1 MPTLLNLF
9 GLCFFFYSEEHLP
22 MHVHIQ
28 NADGKA
34 KIAIDP
40 EVTLIENTGIKPR
53 DLKRALEITK
63 MYQEEFIKAWKEYHD
78 E

>member
-1 MPTLLNLF
+1 
-9 GLCFFFYSEEHLP
+9 

-40 EVTLIENTGIKPR
+40 EVILIENTGIKPR

>member
-1 MPTLLNLF
+1 
-9 GLCFFFYSEEHLP
+9 

-40 EVTLIENTGIKPR
+40 DVILIENTGIKPR

>member
-9 GLCFFFYSEEHLP
+9 GLRFFFYSEEHLP

-40 EVTLIENTGIKPR
+40 EVTLIENTGIKLR

>member
-9 GLCFFFYSEEHLP
+9 GLRFFFYSEEHLP

-34 KIAIDP
+34 KISIDP

-53 DLKRALEITK
+53 DIKRALEITK

>member
-9 GLCFFFYSEEHLP
+9 GLRFFFYSEEHLP

>member
-1 MPTLLNLF
+1 
-9 GLCFFFYSEEHLP
+9 

>member
-1 MPTLLNLF
+1 
-9 GLCFFFYSEEHLP
+9 

-28 NADGKA
+28 NSDGKA

>member
-9 GLCFFFYSEEHLP
+9 GLRFFFYSEEHLQ

>member
-9 GLCFFFYSEEHLP
+9 GLRFFFYSEEHLP

-34 KIAIDP
+34 KISIDP
-40 EVTLIENTGIKPR
+40 EVILIENTGIKPR

>member
-1 MPTLLNLF
+1 
-9 GLCFFFYSEEHLP
+9 

-28 NADGKA
+28 NADEKA

>member
-1 MPTLLNLF
+1 
-9 GLCFFFYSEEHLP
+9 

-34 KIAIDP
+34 KISIDP

>member
-1 MPTLLNLF
+1 MP
-9 GLCFFFYSEEHLP
+9 
-22 MHVHIQ
+22 VHIQ

-63 MYQEEFIKAWKEYHD
+63 MFQEEFIKAWKEYHD

>member
-1 MPTLLNLF
+1 LF
-9 GLCFFFYSEEHLP
+9 GLRFFFYSEEHLP

>member
-1 MPTLLNLF
+1 
-9 GLCFFFYSEEHLP
+9 

-34 KIAIDP
+34 KISIDP
-40 EVTLIENTGIKPR
+40 EVTLIENTGIKAR

>member
-9 GLCFFFYSEEHLP
+9 GLRFFFYSEEHLP

-40 EVTLIENTGIKPR
+40 EVILIENTGIKPR

>member
-1 MPTLLNLF
+1 
-9 GLCFFFYSEEHLP
+9 

-40 EVTLIENTGIKPR
+40 EVTLIENTGIKSR

>member
-1 MPTLLNLF
+1 
-9 GLCFFFYSEEHLP
+9 

-40 EVTLIENTGIKPR
+40 KVTLIENTGIKPR

>member
-9 GLCFFFYSEEHLP
+9 GLRFFFYSEEHLP

-40 EVTLIENTGIKPR
+40 EVTLIENTGIKSR